1 MRTRDELDAI
11 RGHIMGVNVRV
22 LPGPNANAGDTIA
35 TWVTACGSAAVDE
48 IFAQAALAADLAA
61 SEAEM
66 REALNGVWALRDK
79 HGKLWA
85 LLMNALQAS
94 PSPRAAAYQAAR
106 DRFEAALAM
115 AVGKGERH
123 DA

>member
-1 MRTRDELDAI
+1 MLTRDELDAI

-35 TWVTACGSAAVDE
+35 PWVTVCGSAAVDE
-48 IFAQAALAADLAA
+48 IFAQAAL
-61 SEAEM
+61 S
-66 REALNGVWALRDK
+66 
-79 HGKLWA
+79 
-85 LLMNALQAS
+85 S